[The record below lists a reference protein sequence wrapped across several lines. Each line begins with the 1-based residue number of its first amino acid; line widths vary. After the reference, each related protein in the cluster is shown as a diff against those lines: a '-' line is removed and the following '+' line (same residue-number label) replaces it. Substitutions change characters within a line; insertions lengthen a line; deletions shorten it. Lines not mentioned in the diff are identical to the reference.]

1 LSNSNAITK
10 LTILWAFSESA
21 LGGLL
26 HALRIP
32 LTGLFVGG
40 SAVIFISLIAY
51 YSENKSSILKATLL
65 VLIIKFIVAPYTPLP
80 AYFSVFME
88 GLVGFLLFNILNLR
102 KTAPILL
109 GFLTLTFSAFQ
120 KIAIYTIMF
129 GMTFWESIDI
139 FIKFVLN
146 QFFISSNLN
155 ISFSYLIILVYVFIH
170 ILGGISSGII
180 AIRIPKW
187 VTNFAHDIDLSQ
199 IVPESTSETVKL
211 KRKSKKWYSKLSGI
225 LFFSLALFLIV
236 LSYTTSSLESNLP
249 TKITIMVVRSIS
261 ITLIW
266 FLLIA
271 PYTIKF
277 LQRILNRKKNEY
289 ATEVENIFNLLPEM
303 KALVKFSWEKSKV
316 KTGYG
321 RIKLFLSYVFVIILI
336 E

>member
-1 LSNSNAITK
+1 MLNSNAITK
-10 LTILWAFSESA
+10 LTIFWAFSEA
-21 LGGLL
+21 AFGGLL

-88 GLVGFLLFNILNLR
+88 GLLGFILFNLLKI
-102 KTAPILL
+102 KKIAPILL
-109 GFLTLTFSAFQ
+109 GFLTLAFSAFQ

-129 GMTFWESIDI
+129 GMTFWESIDV
-139 FIKFVLN
+139 FLKFVLN

-155 ISFSYLIILVYVFIH
+155 ISFSYFIIVVYVFIH
-170 ILGGISSGII
+170 IIGGIFSGII
-180 AIRIPKW
+180 AIRIPIW
-187 VTNFAHDIDLSQ
+187 VNNFAHDIDLSQ
-199 IVPESTSETVKL
+199 IVPENTSETVKI
-211 KRKSKKWYSKLSGI
+211 KRKSKQWFTKFSGI

-236 LSYTTSSLESNLP
+236 LSYTTSSFESNLP
-249 TKITIMVVRSIS
+249 IKIVIMVVRSIL

-277 LQRILNRKKNEY
+277 LQKILNRKKNEY

-303 KALVKFSWEKSKV
+303 KALVKFCWEKSKV